1 VRLPTRLA
9 LVAVLVLGLT
19 LAAVALL
26 TYQLVRVSGR
36 QSVDRALRREL
47 AALVAG
53 LPGELPAGGN
63 ASTADL
69 GLAAQ
74 RYLALHPGSDEH
86 MLVIEVGGSRYTTRE
101 GPSDL
106 VRLEQGNRLPDGEP
120 GRLRTVDTPT
130 GPVRMLT
137 SAVEADGQ
145 AVGTATVV
153 GSLDDARSDAS
164 SALARVALAGA
175 VGLVVGGTALTLVTR
190 RALRPVSQLADAAR
204 ATGGDDLSRR
214 VPEPDRS
221 DEPSVLAHEFN
232 RMLDRIAADA
242 EDRQRLLAAISHE
255 LRTPL
260 AVARGHLE
268 VFDGTD
274 SAELAAVLTTELDRM
289 TRIVADLSVVAGGAA
304 GGEGGYD
311 VQVGPVFVPDVLDDL
326 RDRVAGLGLDGVTV
340 GTAPPAVVAADEDRL
355 AQSLLNLVLN
365 ATVHTP
371 EGTHV
376 RVTATADGTGDGSP
390 VVLAVHDDGPGI
402 DPSVRDRVF
411 EPFVTTRPRRGE
423 GRSTGLGLA
432 VVKTLTE
439 AQGGTVDLT
448 TGDGGTTVAL
458 RFVALE

>member
-19 LAAVALL
+19 LVAVALL

-36 QSVDRALRREL
+36 QSVDRTLRREL

-53 LPGELPAGGN
+53 LPGELPAGGD

-106 VRLEQGNRLPDGEP
+106 VRLEQEDRLPDGEP

-137 SAVEADGQ
+137 SAVEADGR

-175 VGLVVGGTALTLVTR
+175 AGLVVGGAALTLVTR
-190 RALRPVSQLADAAR
+190 RALRPVSQLAAAAR

-423 GRSTGLGLA
+423 GRTTGLGLA

-439 AQGGTVDLT
+439 AQGGTVELT

>member
-1 VRLPTRLA
+1 VRLSTRLA
-9 LVAVLVLGLT
+9 LVAVVVLGLT

-36 QSVDRALRREL
+36 QSVDAALRREL
-47 AALVAG
+47 AALVTG
-53 LPGELPAGGN
+53 LRDELPAGR
-63 ASTADL
+63 APTTADL
-69 GLAAQ
+69 GPAAE
-74 RYLALHPGSDEH
+74 RYLALHPGSDQH
-86 MLVIEVGGSRYTTRE
+86 MTVIEVGGNRLTTRE

-106 VRLEQGNRLPDGEP
+106 APLVRGDRLPAGEP
-120 GRLRTVDTPT
+120 GRLRTVDTPA
-130 GPVRMLT
+130 GPVRVLA
-137 SAVEADGQ
+137 SAVEADGR
-145 AVGTATVV
+145 AVGTATII

-164 SALARVALAGA
+164 SARARVAAAGA
-175 VGLVVGGTALTLVTR
+175 AGLVVGGGALILVTR
-190 RALRPVSQLADAAR
+190 RALRPVAQLADAAR

-221 DEPSVLAHEFN
+221 DELGVLAHEFN
-232 RMLDRIAADA
+232 RMLDRMAADA
-242 EDRQRLLAAISHE
+242 DGRQRLLAAISHE

-274 SAELAAVLTTELDRM
+274 PAELAAVLNAELDRM
-289 TRIVADLSVVAGGAA
+289 TRIVADLSTVA

-311 VQVGPVFVPDVLDDL
+311 VQVVPVFVPDVIDDL
-326 RDRVAGLGLDGVTV
+326 RARLPGLGLDEVTV
-340 GTAPPAVVAADEDRL
+340 GPAPPVVVAADQDRL

-371 EGTHV
+371 EGTQV
-376 RVTATADGTGDGSP
+376 QVTATAGDGS
-390 VVLAVHDDGPGI
+390 VVLAVRDDGPGI

-448 TGDGGTTVAL
+448 TGDRGTTVAL
-458 RFVALE
+458 RFAVLD

>member
-1 VRLPTRLA
+1 VRLSTRLA
-9 LVAVLVLGLT
+9 FVAVVVLGLT
-19 LAAVALL
+19 LAAVAVL

-47 AALVAG
+47 DALVAG
-53 LPGELPAGGN
+53 LPGELPASQSGRE
-63 ASTADL
+63 ATIADL
-69 GLAAQ
+69 GPAAE
-74 RYLALHPGSDEH
+74 RYLALHPGSDQH
-86 MLVIEVGGSRYTTRE
+86 MMVIEVGGSRYTTRE

-106 VRLEQGNRLPDGEP
+106 VPLVEGDRLRAGEP
-120 GRLRTVDTPT
+120 GRLETVDTSS
-130 GPVRMLT
+130 GPVRVLT
-137 SAVEADGQ
+137 SAVEADGR
-145 AVGTATVV
+145 AVGTATIV
-153 GSLDDARSDAS
+153 GSLHDARSDAS
-164 SALARVALAGA
+164 SALARIASAGA
-175 VGLVVGGTALTLVTR
+175 VGLVVGGAALTLVTR

-221 DEPSVLAHEFN
+221 DEPAVLAHEFN

-242 EDRQRLLAAISHE
+242 DDRRRLLAAISHE

-274 SAELAAVLTTELDRM
+274 PAELAAVLNAELDRM
-289 TRIVADLSVVAGGAA
+289 TRIVADLSTVAGGVA
-304 GGEGGYD
+304 GEGGYD
-311 VQVGPVFVPDVLDDL
+311 VQVVPVFVPDVLDDL
-326 RDRVAGLGLDGVTV
+326 RGRLSGLGLDDVGV
-340 GTAPPAVVAADEDRL
+340 GTAPPVVIAADEDRL

-365 ATVHTP
+365 ATAHTP

-376 RVTATADGTGDGSP
+376 RVTASGGTGADA
-390 VVLAVHDDGPGI
+390 VLLAVHDDGPGI
-402 DPSVRDRVF
+402 DSSVRDRVF

-439 AQGGTVDLT
+439 AQGGTVDLL
-448 TGDGGTTVAL
+448 TGDDGTTVTL
-458 RFVALE
+458 RFAVLD